1 MSAGEDF
8 SFSLAEFSGTTR
20 LFPLPNLVLFPH
32 VMQPLHVFEPRYRE
46 LLEETLAGDRLIT
59 MATLKPGWEADY
71 EGRPPLEPMACLGR
85 VAVHQRLETGGFN
98 ILLSGLRRV
107 RLLRELAPIKRF
119 READV
124 EVYEDQ
130 YPLDE
135 ASAAPELHRRLRDAL
150 FAILPDLPQAHEHI
164 EHLLSTDLPLGTLT
178 DVIGYMLDIATEE
191 KEALLAEVNVYR
203 RAELLLSHLAL
214 VAADFEPGRSGVL
227 EFPPAFSSN

>member
-8 SFSLAEFSGTTR
+8 SFSLAEFSGTAR

-32 VMQPLHVFEPRYRE
+32 VMQPLRVFEPRYRE
-46 LLEETLAGDRLIT
+46 LLEEALAGDQLIT
-59 MATLKPGWEADY
+59 MVTLKPGWEADY
-71 EGRPPLEPMACLGR
+71 EGRPPLEPMGCLGR
-85 VAVHQRLETGGFN
+85 VTVHQRLDTGAVN

-107 RLLRELAPIKRF
+107 RVLRELAPIKLF

-124 EVYEDQ
+124 EVYEDH
-130 YPLDE
+130 YPLEE

-178 DVIGYMLDIATEE
+178 DVIGYMLDIPIED
-191 KEALLAEVNVYR
+191 KEALLAEVNVYH
-203 RAELLLSHLAL
+203 RAELLLSYLA
-214 VAADFEPGRSGVL
+214 VIAADLEPGRAGVL
-227 EFPPAFSSN
+227 EFPPAFSTN